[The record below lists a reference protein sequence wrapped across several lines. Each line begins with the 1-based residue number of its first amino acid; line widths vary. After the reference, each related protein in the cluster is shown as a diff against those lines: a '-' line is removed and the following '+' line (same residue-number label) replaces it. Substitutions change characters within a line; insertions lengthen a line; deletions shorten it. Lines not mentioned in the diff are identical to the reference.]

1 MPGFVL
7 VVTEG
12 LLDVTAGQ
20 RLLDV
25 LGVDR
30 TYTRFI
36 PKGGWEAF
44 WRDAIRYNDAARHSG
59 PVLGLVDLE
68 QEPCPSGLIA
78 QHIPHGRHAAF
89 LLRIAE
95 RMLERWL
102 LADRVSIAR
111 FLRVRIGHIPKN
123 PENEN
128 NPKLA
133 LVNAARHS
141 TRQEIREDI
150 VPEEGSGGIVGRGY
164 TSRMGE
170 FIRQRWQ
177 PINAQAGSQSLR
189 RAIAAIQAAV

>member
-12 LLDVTAGQ
+12 LLDVTAGE

-25 LGVDR
+25 LGIDR
-30 TYTRFI
+30 THTRFI

-78 QHIPHGRHAAF
+78 EHIPHGRHAAF
-89 LLRIAE
+89 ILRIAE
-95 RMLERWL
+95 RMLESWL

-111 FLRVRIGHIPKN
+111 FLRVRIGQIPEN
-123 PENEN
+123 PESEI

-141 TRQEIREDI
+141 TRKEIREDI

-170 FIRQRWQ
+170 FIRQRWH
-177 PINAQAGSQSLR
+177 PINAQANSQSLR
-189 RAIAAIQAAV
+189 RAISAIQVAV

>member
-12 LLDVTAGQ
+12 LLDVTAGE

-25 LGVDR
+25 LGIDR

-36 PKGGWEAF
+36 PKGGWGKF

-59 PVLGLVDLE
+59 PVLGLADLE

-78 QHIPHGRHAAF
+78 HHIPNGRHAAF
-89 LLRIAE
+89 ILRIAE
-95 RMLERWL
+95 RMLESWL
-102 LADRVSIAR
+102 LADRVSIAK
-111 FLRVRIGHIPKN
+111 FLRVGIRQIPED
-123 PENEN
+123 PESEA

-133 LVNAARHS
+133 LVNAARYS
-141 TRQEIREDI
+141 ARREIREDI
-150 VPEEGSGGIVGRGY
+150 VPEQGSQGVVGRGY

-170 FIRQRWQ
+170 FIRQCWQ
-177 PINAQAGSQSLR
+177 PINAQGSSQSLR
-189 RAIAAIQAAV
+189 RAISAIQAAV